1 MIANFDDAF
10 ALMLRHEGGYVNN
23 PLDPGGRTNLGV
35 TQKAWEAYVE
45 HAVDEADMR
54 ALTPDVVK
62 PFYKA
67 KYWDKVRGDELPD
80 GVDYAVFDL
89 AVNSGVGRASK
100 LLQSAVGVPA
110 DGMVGAKTL
119 AAVNACNAADL
130 AKDICDMR
138 LNFLKSLSTFATF
151 GKGWERRVVEVKDHA
166 VAMT

>member
-1 MIANFDDAF
+1 MKENFDNAF

-23 PLDPGGRTNLGV
+23 PADPGGRTNLGV
-35 TQKAWEAYVE
+35 TQKAWEAYVGRT
-45 HAVDEADMR
+45 VDETAMR
-54 ALTPDVVK
+54 ALTPEIVK

-89 AVNSGVGRASK
+89 AVNSGVGKASK
-100 LLQSAVGVPA
+100 LLQSAVGAPA

-119 AAVNACNAADL
+119 AAVSACNPADL
-130 AKDICDMR
+130 VKDICDMR

-151 GKGWERRVVEVKDHA
+151 GKGWERRVAEVKTHA
-166 VAMT
+166 VTMT